1 MQGTTSAPPTA
12 RTSGTSG
19 RKALSAVLGVEF
31 GKVLE
36 IRDAEHLVADRLL
49 MQAQA
54 LNLRA
59 DDADQLDAAEAFTV
73 LAGEIG

>member
-1 MQGTTSAPPTA
+1 M
-12 RTSGTSG
+12 
-19 RKALSAVLGVEF
+19 LGVEF

-54 LNLRA
+54 LNLRD
-59 DDADQLDAAEAFTV
+59 DDADQLDAAEAFAV
-73 LAGEIG
+73 LAGEVG